1 MKTSVRIDADAVQ
14 TLLSLQQAGKPD
26 LIDKII
32 GLFENNSPDLIDA
45 IEQGFKTGDNDSV
58 RAAAHSLKSSA
69 AYIGGAELSSM
80 CKKIEKAAANDNL
93 SEEEERINTIAD
105 CYRLTLA
112 EVKSFLDRPGNAA

>member
-1 MKTSVRIDADAVQ
+1 MKTSVRIDAEAVQ

-32 GLFENNSPDLIDA
+32 GLFESNSPDLIEA
-45 IEQGFKTGDNDSV
+45 IEQGYKTGDNDSV

-80 CKKIEKAAANDNL
+80 CKKIEKAAANDSL
-93 SEEEERINTIAD
+93 SEEEENVNTISE
-105 CYRLTLA
+105 CYRMTLA
-112 EVKSFLDRPGNAA
+112 EVKSFLDQPGNAA

>member
-1 MKTSVRIDADAVQ
+1 MKDSVRIDADAMQ

-32 GLFENNSPDLIDA
+32 SLFENNSPDLIDA
-45 IEQGFKTGDNDSV
+45 IEKGFETGDNDSV

-80 CKKIEKAAANDNL
+80 CKKIEKAAANDAL
-93 SEEEERINTIAD
+93 SDEADRVQAIAD
-105 CYRLTLA
+105 CYRMTLA
-112 EVKSFLDRPGNAA
+112 EVKSILNDPGKAA

>member
-14 TLLSLQQAGKPD
+14 TLLSLQQTGKPD

-32 GLFENNSPDLIDA
+32 GLFESNSPDLIDA
-45 IEQGFKTGDNDSV
+45 IEQGFKNGDNGSV

-80 CKKIEKAAANDNL
+80 CKKIEKAAANDSL
-93 SEEEERINTIAD
+93 IEEEKTVNTISD
-105 CYRLTLA
+105 CYRMTLA
-112 EVKSFLDRPGNAA
+112 EVKYFLDQSGNAA